1 MTPQVTVGKVTIPY
15 AIRHSAAARRKSI
28 IVTPGHVE
36 VVAPTATPQTDICAF
51 VEQKRH
57 WVFNKLTEMNE
68 RLAYLER
75 HTYDRLQSGAKIRFR
90 GRNAKVTLTRGEVAD
105 FDIQFNNGFRITAP
119 AHLSDDDIGAMLSVR
134 MVTWFKKYLKR
145 EAEALAKAFEARL
158 GLKAQGVQIIHS
170 DTLWGSLTKSGVIKL
185 NWHLIEA
192 PKAVLEYVVLHEV
205 CHLAHRNHTDAFWAL
220 IAQHMPDY
228 PARKKW
234 LESLMP
240 SFKL

>member
-1 MTPQVTVGKVTIPY
+1 MAEIQVGKVTIPY
-15 AIRHSAAARRKSI
+15 AVRRSDLASRKSI
-28 IVTPGHVE
+28 IVTPHNVE
-36 VVAPTATPQTDICAF
+36 VVAPTAAEDADICAF
-51 VEQKRH
+51 VQQKRH

-68 RLAYLER
+68 RLAYIER

-90 GRNAKVTLTRGEVAD
+90 GRNAKVLLTRGDVSD

-119 AHLSDDDIGAMLSVR
+119 AHLSDEDMGAMLSVR

-145 EAEALAKAFEARL
+145 EATTLAKGFEAKL
-158 GLKAQGVQIIHS
+158 GLKSQGVQIIHS
-170 DTLWGSLTKSGVIKL
+170 DTLWGSLTKGGVIKL

-205 CHLAHRNHTDAFWAL
+205 CHLVHRNHTDAFWAL

>member
-1 MTPQVTVGKVTIPY
+1 MAEIKVGKVTIPY
-15 AIRHSAAARRKSI
+15 AVRRSDLASRKSI
-28 IVTPGHVE
+28 IVTPNNVE
-36 VVAPTATPQTDICAF
+36 VVAPTSAADKDICAF
-51 VEQKRH
+51 VQQKRN

-68 RLAYLER
+68 RLAYIER

-90 GRNAKVTLTRGEVAD
+90 GRNARVLLTRGD
-105 FDIQFNNGFRITAP
+105 ISDIDIQFNNGFRITSP
-119 AHLSDDDIGAMLSVR
+119 AHLSDEDMGAMLSVR

-145 EAEALAKAFEARL
+145 EAEALVKGYEAKL
-158 GLKAQGVQIIHS
+158 GLKSQGVQIIHS
-170 DTLWGSLTKSGVIKL
+170 ATLWGSLTKGGVIKL
-185 NWHLIEA
+185 NWHLVEA

-205 CHLAHRNHTDAFWAL
+205 CHLIHRNHTDAFWAL
-220 IAQHMPDY
+220 IAQHLPDY